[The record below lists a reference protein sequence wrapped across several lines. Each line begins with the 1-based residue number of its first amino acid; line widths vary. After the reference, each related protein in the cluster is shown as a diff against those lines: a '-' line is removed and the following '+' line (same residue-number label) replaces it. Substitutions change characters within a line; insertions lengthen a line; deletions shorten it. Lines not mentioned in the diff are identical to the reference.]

1 MSTLLFGH
9 KNRLQIDLGDLQN
22 EKESLSSFLHSNL
35 TVSVNSGRDKL
46 VLDSEEEL
54 SVLELQRVVAKYVRR
69 HNLSRTHWVSV
80 EDKTVK
86 INRFKGSEKK
96 KEKHNKSKPH
106 QNITQSWGL

>member
-1 MSTLLFGH
+1 VITLLFGH

-22 EKESLSSFLHSNL
+22 EKERLSSFLKSNL
-35 TVSVNSGRDKL
+35 TVSVSSGGDKL
-46 VLDSEEEL
+46 VVDSEEL
-54 SVLELQRVVAKYVRR
+54 SVLELQRVVVKYVRR

-80 EDKTVK
+80 ENKTVK